1 MSKSVDEWMRKLI
14 YPFTLLLV
22 HIGRRKPADTDIV
35 GGYSR
40 RETPVPIPNTEAKA
54 PTPMVVRERES
65 RSLPTFM
72 RSLRE
77 TWGFSFAMK
86 QHFDL

>member
-1 MSKSVDEWMRKLI
+1 MGFFI
-14 YPFTLLLV
+14 YSFTLRLIN
-22 HIGRRKPADTDIV
+22 IGGHMPADNGIV

-72 RSLRE
+72 KALR
-77 TWGFSFAMK
+77 
-86 QHFDL
+86 